1 MANLAPKDSGD
12 AVSVTNSEVESAMN
26 HRRRQEALRHQVF
39 SGQEFNALCSVDA
52 YIRAARAGL
61 GEAMK
66 LISSSL
72 EVSDRF

>member
-1 MANLAPKDSGD
+1 MTDQSPEDSGD
-12 AVSVTNSEVESAMN
+12 VSVTNSEVESAMN
-26 HRRRQEALRHQVF
+26 HRRRKEALHHQVF
-39 SGQEFNALCSVDA
+39 SDQEFNALSSVDA
-52 YIRAARAGL
+52 YIGAARAGL